1 MKKFVALMTALC
13 MAAVP
18 RSAAADGDPIEE
30 SFENSVIYSV
40 YDSEKRTFAPDDFEN
55 VKCEKAE
62 IISMEKNDYGTYDYK
77 LLLTVGTTADEAVN
91 ILGETAE
98 KNSYSK
104 DRKSDNIFYL
114 APKSVDIPLGGAY
127 PIFIGDI
134 SGYTNDPLYTVGVYF
149 AVDAQEFDENLIS
162 NKTFLTEEASR
173 VFAVDGQDELKMLTY
188 SILANQTSP
197 NSLAGKADGKISG
210 THNYIA
216 VHKDGKNNREI
227 MEKLIELPGIT
238 KAYIYVFTDELTT
251 FENQDGYY
259 ATIENEQIAEIPY
272 TRDKNGEILDRYKFP
287 RPLKRPQ
294 WLSDQPY
301 SDPVIWIEGKEVG
314 TTKLNATAT
323 YHDTLFY
330 GEAEINVYILQGDV
344 NLNGKV
350 EVVDALIALQYTVKK
365 TELNQNQITAAKF
378 GGRNDVTVT
387 DALCILRRALNQ

>member
-1 MKKFVALMTALC
+1 MKKIVALMTALC
-13 MAAVP
+13 MTVLSI
-18 RSAAADGDPIEE
+18 SAAADGDPIEE

-98 KNSYSK
+98 KDSYSK

-127 PIFIGDI
+127 SIFIGDI

-149 AVDAQEFDENLIS
+149 VVDAQEFDENLIS
-162 NKTFLTEEASR
+162 NKTFLTEEVSR
-173 VFAVDGQDELKMLTY
+173 IFAVDCQDELKMLTY

-210 THNYIA
+210 IHNYIA

-272 TRDKNGEILDRYKFP
+272 TKDKNGETLDRYKI
-287 RPLKRPQ
+287 RGPLKRPQ

-314 TTKLNATAT
+314 TTKLNATAS

-378 GGRNDVTVT
+378 SDRNDVTVT
-387 DALCILRRALNQ
+387 DALCILRRALGM